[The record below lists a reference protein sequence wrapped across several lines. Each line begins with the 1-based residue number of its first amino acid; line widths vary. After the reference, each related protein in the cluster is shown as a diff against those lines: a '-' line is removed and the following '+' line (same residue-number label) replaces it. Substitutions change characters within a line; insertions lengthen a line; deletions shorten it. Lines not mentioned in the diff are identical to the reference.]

1 MVKATTFTLHKELHK
16 KERKSFIEDNIS
28 TNLFLKIAGAMLF
41 VGELV
46 SPLLSQS
53 DLESQNFIVH

>member
-16 KERKSFIEDNIS
+16 KERKSFISDNNS
-28 TNLFLKIAGAMLF
+28 TNFFLKKAEAMLS

-46 SPLLSQS
+46 TSLLSQS
-53 DLESQNFIVH
+53 DVESQNFIVH